1 MKYVSL
7 MLPLIALLAP
17 SVAGAA
23 EPVRDANSPNV
34 YFADPA
40 VRITNALPA
49 DLITAGG
56 SVSVEAPVGGD
67 VLAAGGTLDVRS
79 GAGGD
84 VRVLGGRARVV
95 GPVNGDVAAAA
106 GTLGIFG
113 TARTIYAAG
122 ASVTVEASSTGAARI
137 YGANV
142 ALGGTYGGNV
152 SVVASNRLNILP
164 GTRIRGT
171 LTYSAPEQLALPE
184 SVIIEGGVRYT
195 GSYAYLPTKEQVRQ
209 YALAGAGIFFLVR
222 VLAGAIVAGLLAGL
236 FPKAAEKVSALALA
250 RKPRTLLKT
259 FLIGISVA
267 ILTPLLILFLFISLV
282 GAGLSLL
289 LSILYALLFVVAYA
303 TTGIVLGYLL
313 RQVVLYRIYGER
325 EPLWQ
330 DAVVGTAL
338 VHSIS
343 LIPLLGTAT
352 VFLFAMLCA
361 GALATCAFTACFPA
375 LPPRL
380 TRAHL
385 KTYDHES
392 TTN

>member
-1 MKYVSL
+1 
-7 MLPLIALLAP
+7 MLPLIALIAP
-17 SVAGAA
+17 FTAGAA
-23 EPVRDANSPNV
+23 EPVRDASSPNV
-34 YFADPA
+34 YFANST

-56 SVSVEAPVGGD
+56 SVSIEAPIGGD

-84 VRVLGGRARVV
+84 VRVVGGRARIV

-106 GTLGIFG
+106 LTLGVFG

-142 ALGGTYGGNV
+142 ALGGTYGSNV
-152 SVVASNRLNILP
+152 SVVASNQLTILP
-164 GTRIRGT
+164 GTHIRGT
-171 LTYSAPEQLALPE
+171 LTYSAPEQLVLPE
-184 SVIIEGGVRYT
+184 SVIIDGGVRYT

-236 FPKAAEKVSALALA
+236 FPKVAATVSALALA
-250 RKPRTLLKT
+250 REPRQLLKT
-259 FLIGISVA
+259 FLIGAGVV
-267 ILTPLLILFLFISLV
+267 ILSPLLILILFISLV

-289 LSILYALLFVVAYA
+289 LSILYALLLVLAYTA
-303 TTGIVLGYLL
+303 TGIVLGHTL
-313 RQVVLYRIYGER
+313 RRVVLFRIYGDR
-325 EPLWQ
+325 EPMWQ

-338 VHSIS
+338 VHIVS
-343 LIPLLGTAT
+343 LVPYLGIVV
-352 VFLFAMLCA
+352 VFLFALLCA
-361 GALATCAFTACFPA
+361 GALATCAFVACFPS

-385 KTYDHES
+385 QSYDHES
-392 TTN
+392 ISN